1 MDDVLRR
8 LGTVEKDVSEIKT
21 QVGAIAAVLPHLATK
36 SDLSD
41 MRGSLSGLETSILKW
56 VVATGVAIIMV
67 VIAAAKL
74 L

>member
-8 LGTVEKDVSEIKT
+8 LGNVEKDVSEIKSKVT
-21 QVGAIAAVLPHLATK
+21 GLEAALPHMATK
-36 SDLSD
+36 SDLNS
-41 MRGSLSGLETSILKW
+41 LETSILKW
-56 VVATGVAIIMV
+56 VVATSVAIIAT